1 MHLECAGWLD
11 SATEWSGIHGMP
23 AIVKYLPPI
32 EHTVVREGLECR
44 GCWPRWLLEPWIR
57 GRQHSSA
64 TEPAAGDLLY
74 MRWWASSALH
84 CIALH
89 CIALQCIAFHCSAFL
104 CIAVHSIAVH
114 CFALHC
120 VALHCVAL
128 HFRRA
133 WFFGMTQEVVCF

>member
-1 MHLECAGWLD
+1 
-11 SATEWSGIHGMP
+11 MP

-64 TEPAAGDLLY
+64 TEPAAGVLFY
-74 MRWWASSALH
+74 IRWWASSALH

-89 CIALQCIAFHCSAFL
+89 RIAGVLGL
-104 CIAVHSIAVH
+104 VW
-114 CFALHC
+114 LER
-120 VALHCVAL
+120 L
-128 HFRRA
+128 RR
-133 WFFGMTQEVVCF
+133 WFVFGMICIVTLALKAH